1 MSERSKVIKCAGFRW
16 EGVAVAGYK
25 PDPTLFK
32 DVTRQ
37 TLVGEAPGEERSASL
52 TRYFEVQPGGYST
65 LEHHEHRHTVIVLR
79 GRGTVR
85 LGGETHA
92 LAPFDVVYVAPRTV
106 HQFRAAQDEPLG
118 FLCVVERE
126 RDRPVPIVEDAPPT
140 PAANG

>member
-1 MSERSKVIKCAGFRW
+1 MSETSRVIKSAGFRW
-16 EGVAVAGYK
+16 EGVALTDYR
-25 PDPTLFK
+25 PDPVLFR

-37 TLVGEAPGEERSASL
+37 TVVGDGPGEERSAIV

-85 LGGETHA
+85 LGETTHDV
-92 LAPFDVVYVAPRTV
+92 APYDAVYVAPHTV
-106 HQFRAAQDEPLG
+106 HQFRAAAGEPLG

-126 RDRPVPIVEDAPPT
+126 RDRPIPVQEDA
-140 PAANG
+140 AR

>member
-1 MSERSKVIKCAGFRW
+1 VSERSKVIKCDGFRW
-16 EGVAVAGYK
+16 AGVPVTVYQ
-25 PDPTLFK
+25 PDPSLYR

-37 TLVGEAPGEERSASL
+37 TIVGERPGEDAGRVV

-85 LGGETHA
+85 LGGETRDI
-92 LAPFDVVYVAPRTV
+92 APFDAVYVAPHTV
-106 HQFRAAQDEPLG
+106 HQFRTAGTEPLG

-126 RDRPVPIVEDAPPT
+126 RDRPVPVREHGSA
-140 PAANG
+140 G